1 MLKFNSDGKF
11 KIMQISDAQDLPLVR
26 KSLVRMINRACDVL
40 QPDLVLF
47 TGDNILG
54 NHINDAVI
62 GTKQIVSGHDATRAR
77 VELAIRHIVLPLE
90 KRKIPFAVL
99 YGNHDDM
106 NCIEKAEQ
114 SEIYGSYSSCIG
126 SGSDIGAGCGTYDIP
141 IMSSD
146 GNKRA
151 FTVWMLDSAGKYADG
166 SRYTTV
172 SRDKIDWM
180 LCRNKEIQ
188 KNFGVLPSFVF
199 QHVPI
204 PETIQLIRECKKSN
218 DYMERD
224 GRFYEL
230 DPQKAHGTLGEYPDV
245 CSENVG
251 EFEALKEMGGVLAAV
266 AGHDHLNC
274 FEGKVDDIDIIQ
286 TACASFRCYGNE
298 MRGVRLFE
306 LDERKP
312 FEYST
317 RTVTYFDLFKKT
329 PLSVMRYINDADDK
343 EKLKYGIWAGTAA
356 TAAIGALMIA
366 VGKRK

>member
-1 MLKFNSDGKF
+1 M
-11 KIMQISDAQDLPLVR
+11 
-26 KSLVRMINRACDVL
+26 
-40 QPDLVLF
+40 
-47 TGDNILG
+47 T
-54 NHINDAVI
+54 VI
-62 GTKQIVSGHDATRAR
+62 
-77 VELAIRHIVLPLE
+77 
-90 KRKIPFAVL
+90 
-99 YGNHDDM
+99 
-106 NCIEKAEQ
+106 
-114 SEIYGSYSSCIG
+114 
-126 SGSDIGAGCGTYDIP
+126 
-141 IMSSD
+141 
-146 GNKRA
+146 
-151 FTVWMLDSAGKYADG
+151 
-166 SRYTTV
+166 
-172 SRDKIDWM
+172 
-180 LCRNKEIQ
+180 
-188 KNFGVLPSFVF
+188 PSFVF

-204 PETIQLIRECKKSN
+204 PETVRLIRECKRKP
-218 DYMERD
+218 ECIEHD
-224 GRFYEL
+224 GHFYEL
-230 DPQKAHGTLGEYPDV
+230 DPEKTRGVLGEYPDV

-251 EFEALKEMGGVLAAV
+251 EFKALCEMGGVLAAV

-343 EKLKYGIWAGTAA
+343 EKLKYGILAGTAV

>member
-62 GTKQIVSGHDATRAR
+62 GTKQIASGHDATRAR

-126 SGSDIGAGCGTYDIP
+126 SGADIGAGCGTYDIP

-146 GNKRA
+146 GSKRA

-180 LCRNKEIQ
+180 LRRNKEIQ
-188 KNFGVLPSFVF
+188 KDFGGLSSFVF

-204 PETIQLIRECKKSN
+204 PETVRLIRECKRKP
-218 DYMERD
+218 ECIEHD
-224 GRFYEL
+224 GHFYEL

-343 EKLKYGIWAGTAA
+343 EKLKYGILAGTAA